1 MKVAETIWP
10 RTGLREAARKYA
22 TVFQVCLAER
32 LAYRV
37 DFFVTTLL
45 RFLPIL
51 TITFL
56 WTAIF
61 AGSDASRIAGFTRDE
76 IVAYNLLV
84 FISRA
89 FSSMPGLSIGIAADI
104 REGNIKKY
112 LTQPIDMLAFLLT
125 MRVAHKLVYY
135 LTALFPYAIVLFLC
149 RSFFGGWPSSGVFLA
164 FLLSLMGA
172 FLIGF
177 LFESL
182 IGLTGFW
189 ILEVTSLTYITMSFL
204 FVLSGHMFPLDLL
217 PGPAAEA
224 VKWLPF
230 QYLAYF
236 PAKLFL
242 HGDLWTTE
250 HLLFEMTRMVGSVL
264 VLALVTKAVH
274 GAGLRRYSAFGG

>member
-1 MKVAETIWP
+1 MTVAEALP
-10 RTGLREAARKYA
+10 RSRSFDALRKYW

-32 LAYRV
+32 LAYRI
-37 DFFVTTLL
+37 DFIITTLL

-61 AGSDASRIAGFTRDE
+61 AGSDSSRIAGFTRDE

-112 LTQPIDMLAFLLT
+112 LTQPIDMLGFLFT

-135 LTALFPYAIVLFLC
+135 LTALLPYAIVLYLC
-149 RSFFGGWPSSGVFLA
+149 RHFFSGWPSTTVFVA
-164 FLLSLMGA
+164 FLLSLVGA

-182 IGLTGFW
+182 IGLLGFW
-189 ILEVTSLTYITMSFL
+189 ILEVTSITYITMSIL

-217 PGPAAEA
+217 PPNVAE
-224 VKWLPF
+224 VIKWMPF
-230 QYLAYF
+230 QYMAYF

-242 HGDLWTTE
+242 HGDLWTNGE
-250 HLLFEMTRMVGSVL
+250 LGFEMSRMLGSIV
-264 VLALVTKAVH
+264 VLAVIVMAVYRS
-274 GAGLRRYSAFGG
+274 GLRRYSAFGG

>member
-1 MKVAETIWP
+1 MS
-10 RTGLREAARKYA
+10 TGSATVDLAPWRHAAKKYA
-22 TVFQVCLAER
+22 TVFSVCLAER
-32 LAYRV
+32 LAYRT

-45 RFLPIL
+45 RFLPVV
-51 TITFL
+51 TISFL
-56 WTAIF
+56 WTSIF
-61 AGSDASRIAGFTRDE
+61 AASSSTRIAGFTRDE

-89 FSSMPGLSIGIAADI
+89 FSSMPGLAIGIATDI

-112 LTQPIDMLAFLLT
+112 LTQPIDMIGFLLT
-125 MRVAHKLVYY
+125 TRVAHKLVYY
-135 LTALFPYAIVLFLC
+135 LTAIAPYAVVLFLC
-149 RSFFGGWPSSGVFLA
+149 RGYFGGWPRVDIVAWYLVALVCS
-164 FLLSLMGA
+164 

-182 IGLTGFW
+182 MGLLGFW
-189 ILEVTSLTYITMSFL
+189 TLEVTSLSYISMSVI

-217 PGPAAEA
+217 PGPIAEA

-242 HGDLWTTE
+242 HGGMLSAGQ
-250 HLLFEMTRMVGSVL
+250 LAFEIARMLGSVAMLL
-264 VLALVTKAVH
+264 VLVRWVYAT
-274 GAGLRRYSAFGG
+274 GLRRYSAFGG